1 MIDFFEE
8 NKSLANFVTF
18 TILFDG
24 LGLQKNEKLIDF
36 YYEQLEKLDENLYCS
51 VIEAYFRCERIFTAY
66 TIFKEMTQ
74 KVEMKNPKK
83 LFLLMNDFMSHYKSQ
98 ANLLSDVNNF
108 FQTNHK
114 DIYLN

>member
-1 MIDFFEE
+1 MILFFEE
-8 NKSLANFVTF
+8 NKSKANFVTH

-24 LGLQKNEKLIDF
+24 LGRQKNEKLIDF
-36 YYEQLEKLDENLYCS
+36 YYKQLEQLDENLYCS
-51 VIEAYFRCERIFTAY
+51 IIEAYFRCEKLFTAY

-74 KVEMKNPKK
+74 KIELKNPKK
-83 LFLLMNDFMSHYKSQ
+83 LYVLMNDFLSHYKSQ

-114 DIYLN
+114 DVCLI